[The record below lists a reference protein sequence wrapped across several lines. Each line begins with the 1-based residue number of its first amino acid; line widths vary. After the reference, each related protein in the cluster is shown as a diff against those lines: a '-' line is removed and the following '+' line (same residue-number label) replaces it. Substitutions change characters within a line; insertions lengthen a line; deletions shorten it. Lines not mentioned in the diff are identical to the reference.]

1 MKLYYKPGACSLS
14 PQIVLCEAGY
24 QYDSE
29 KVDLKTRKT
38 ESGKDFWS
46 ITDKGAVPTLVL
58 DNGEVLTE
66 GAAIVQYLADQKPE
80 SNLAPKNGTLERVR
94 LLEWLNYIATELH
107 NSHSILFGPEAK
119 SAAAQLSVD
128 KIKKAYDYV
137 AGKLKDKKY
146 LMGDQFTVADAY
158 LFTILGWH
166 KAANLDLA
174 SWPVLSEYYKRVS
187 ERPKVKQAMQAEGL
201 LDTGKAA

>member
-24 QYDSE
+24 KYDSE

-38 ESGKDFWS
+38 ESGKDFLS

-66 GAAIVQYLADQKPE
+66 GAVIVQYLADQKPE

-94 LLEWLNYIATELH
+94 LQEWLNYIATELH
-107 NSHSILFGPEAK
+107 KSHSILFGPEAK
-119 SAAAQLSVD
+119 SAAAQINID
-128 KIKKAYDYV
+128 KIKKSYDYV

-146 LMGDQFTVADAY
+146 LMGEQFTVADAY

-174 SWPVLSEYYKRVS
+174 TWPILAEYHKRVG
-187 ERPKVKQAMQAEGL
+187 ERPKVQQAMQAEGL
-201 LDTGKAA
+201 IDAKAA